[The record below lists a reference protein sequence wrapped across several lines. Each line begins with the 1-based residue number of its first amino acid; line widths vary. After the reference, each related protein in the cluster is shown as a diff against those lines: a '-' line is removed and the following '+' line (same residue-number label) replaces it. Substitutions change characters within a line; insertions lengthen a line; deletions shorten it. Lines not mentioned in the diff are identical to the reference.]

1 TLHLDAFG
9 MAEEVKV
16 LERQLLERGI
26 VCIVDTTNFH
36 PELGAVVAEE
46 KIKDDVEK
54 TREVWGDYVRPHERL
69 VRSFARRL
77 MEGSVDE
84 ELRNHSL
91 VCVNKPDKIDKIWE
105 KLVRKFLGIDVNL
118 TPDLGLINK

>member
-1 TLHLDAFG
+1 MSVNPEPPDHRRAVAERNLAAILDA
-9 MAEEVKV
+9 AEH
-16 LERQLLERGI
+16 LLERGI

-36 PELGAVVAEE
+36 PELGAVVMEE

-77 MEGSVDE
+77 MEGTVCD
-84 ELRNHSL
+84 ELRYHSL
-91 VCVNKPDKIDKIWE
+91 VS
-105 KLVRKFLGIDVNL
+105 VRKPGKLERLDSE
-118 TPDLGLINK
+118 